1 MIKIITKSD
10 AIASL
15 RPGSNFIFCGDELDW
30 QDSTQTRP
38 TESEINAEIARL
50 QAEYDANEY
59 QRKRAAEYPSFA
71 DQFDTIFHDGI
82 DAWKEQINTIK
93 EKYPKG

>member
-1 MIKIITKSD
+1 MNHKAIYALYPQVDMI
-10 AIASL
+10 
-15 RPGSNFIFCGDELDW
+15 RGDV
-30 QDSTQTRP
+30 
-38 TESEINAEIARL
+38 A
-50 QAEYDANEY
+50 YDAEGNEVAY
-59 QRKRAAEYPSFA
+59 DLAAVNAYVDANKYKELRAAEYPSFA

>member
-1 MIKIITKSD
+1 MNHKAIYNLYPQVVTIDDGTGAFDINGNKI
-10 AIASL
+10 
-15 RPGSNFIFCGDELDW
+15 ELNM
-30 QDSTQTRP
+30 TNV
-38 TESEINAEIARL
+38 NAEIARL
-50 QAEYDANEY
+50 QAVYDANDY

>member
-1 MIKIITKSD
+1 MINLHD
-10 AIASL
+10 AIYSL
-15 RPGSNFIFCGDELDW
+15 NPSVVTIRGD
-30 QDSTQTRP
+30 
-38 TESEINAEIARL
+38 IAYD
-50 QAEYDANEY
+50 ANENIVEYDKTAVDAYVNANEY

>member
-1 MIKIITKSD
+1 MNHNAIYKLNPSVVTIRGDVAYD
-10 AIASL
+10 ANGNIV
-15 RPGSNFIFCGDELDW
+15 
-30 QDSTQTRP
+30 
-38 TESEINAEIARL
+38 
-50 QAEYDANEY
+50 EYDKAAVVAYVDANEY
-59 QRKRAAEYPSFA
+59 KRLRAAEYPSFA

>member
-1 MIKIITKSD
+1 MIDKFTVIHKLNPTVVT
-10 AIASL
+10 L
-15 RPGSNFIFCGDELDW
+15 RGD
-30 QDSTQTRP
+30 T
-38 TESEINAEIARL
+38 A
-50 QAEYDANEY
+50 YDANGNEVTYDKAAVDAYVNANEY
-59 QRKRAAEYPSFA
+59 KSKRAAEYPSFA

>member
-1 MIKIITKSD
+1 MID
-10 AIASL
+10 AIYKLYPQVVRTA
-15 RPGSNFIFCGDELDW
+15 GDK
-30 QDSTQTRP
+30 
-38 TESEINAEIARL
+38 A
-50 QAEYDANEY
+50 YDANGNEVVYDLAAVDAYVAANEY
-59 QRKRAAEYPSFA
+59 KSKRAAEYPSFA